1 MKASRLDF
9 MELQL
14 LKSKIHRAAIT
25 GGDVDYEGSMTIASD
40 LMVKVGLQPYEK
52 VLCGN
57 MANGARFETYVIRG
71 EAGSGE
77 IVLNGAT
84 AHLGKVGD
92 LLTIM
97 SYANVDNAEADSWEP
112 RVIVLGKN
120 NEIVNERGI

>member
-1 MKASRLDF
+1 

-40 LMVKVGLQPYEK
+40 LMDKVGLRPYER

-57 MANGARFETYVIRG
+57 MANGARFETYVIKG
-71 EAGSGE
+71 EAGSGD

-84 AHLGKVGD
+84 AHLGKAGD

-97 SYANVDNAEADSWEP
+97 SYANIDVDEADSWEP

>member
-25 GGDVDYEGSMTIASD
+25 GGHVDYEGSMTIASD
-40 LMVKVGLQPYEK
+40 LMEKVGLRPYER

-57 MANGARFETYVIRG
+57 MANGARFETYVIKG

-97 SYANVDNAEADSWEP
+97 SYANVDAAEADDWTP
-112 RVIVLGKN
+112 RVIVLGGN

>member
-1 MKASRLDF
+1 

>member
-1 MKASRLDF
+1 

-14 LKSKIHRAAIT
+14 LKSKIHRATVT

-40 LMVKVGLQPYEK
+40 LMAKVGLMPYEK

-57 MANGARFETYVIRG
+57 MANGARFETYVITG

-84 AHLGKVGD
+84 AHLGKKGD

-97 SYANVDNAEADSWEP
+97 SYANVPEAEATQWTP

>member
-25 GGDVDYEGSMTIASD
+25 GGHVDYEGSMTIASD
-40 LMVKVGLQPYEK
+40 LMEKVGLRPYER

-57 MANGARFETYVIRG
+57 MANGARFETYVIKG

-97 SYANVDNAEADSWEP
+97 SYANVDAAEADDWTP
-112 RVIVLGKN
+112 RVVVLGGN